1 MVKVHFK
8 NSIKSIIK
16 SRRRFLSILIMAF
29 LGVGFFSGLKA
40 CGPDMKEM
48 LDNYVDNN
56 KMYDIKIQSTLGLTE
71 DDLKIVRKI
80 DNVLKVFPSKEKDS
94 LVKINNKQEV
104 AHLIPY
110 DDINIPHVV
119 KGRLPKNNNECVIDK
134 LYNKSLLGK
143 YITIDNKKIK
153 IVGYVESPLY
163 MSTDRGT
170 SLLGNGTVALFIYVN
185 KDFLENDYYTSFN
198 ILVKDAKQEVT
209 SSKKYNKLV
218 DNVIEDINKIKK
230 TQEEKR
236 YESIIDEANNK
247 IKEALELYTNN
258 KQELDYNYN
267 LVSSFMTEE
276 MKKEFEDNYKKLE
289 EAKNKIDNEKEKLD
303 KISKGTWY
311 IQKRKNNTGYTSIIE
326 AIQTIDNIA
335 NMFPIIFYMVAI
347 LISLTSMTRMIEEE
361 RIEIGTLKSL
371 GYTNLT
377 IMSKYLLYSF
387 LACIIGGVLG
397 MSLGFYLLPGIV
409 WKLYS
414 LFYYAVPGFVCKYR
428 LLSGII
434 GTLFAFI
441 CIGGATYIVAN
452 SELKDQASQLM
463 RPKAPKNGKKILL
476 ENIPF
481 IWKHFNFS
489 NKVTTRNI
497 FRYKKR
503 SITTIIGISGCT
515 ALLVTGFGIKDSVI
529 EIPNKQF
536 KEIIQYDSSIILSND
551 SEIEK
556 IVDKIKPEIY
566 VESKGISGIIESK
579 EKDFETNIVV
589 FKNNT
594 ELNKVYDL
602 KALKDKKKLT
612 LDDEGII
619 ITDKIAKSL
628 NKKINDNIKINIDG
642 INYKLK
648 IKGITKNYV
657 GHYIYMNKKYYEST
671 ISKYETNMLLVKGSN
686 AKNKEILKFDS
697 VSSINRV
704 SKMIKNAS
712 IMFDAMNYVVILL
725 IIASALLDFVVLY
738 NLANVNISERQR
750 EIATLKVLGFYDKEV
765 DDYINKENIIFTI
778 IGIILGMI
786 FGIFIIDL
794 IVASIE
800 IDNLRIIRYIKPI
813 SFVYSA
819 LITIT
824 FSFIVNIII
833 HFILK
838 KINMIESL
846 KSIE

>member
-110 DDINIPHVV
+110 DDVNIPHVV
-119 KGRLPKNNNECVIDK
+119 EGRLPKNNNECVIDK

-185 KDFLENDYYTSFN
+185 KDFLESDYYTSFN

-289 EAKNKIDNEKEKLD
+289 EAKEKIDNEKEKLD

-452 SELKDQASQLM
+452 SELKEQASQLM

-536 KEIIQYDSSIILSND
+536 KEIIKYDSSIILSND

-579 EKDFETNIVV
+579 EKNFETNVVV

-778 IGIILGMI
+778 IGIILGMV

>member
-104 AHLIPY
+104 AQLIPY
-110 DDINIPHVV
+110 DDVNIPHVV
-119 KGRLPKNNNECVIDK
+119 EGRLPKNNNECVIDK

-143 YITIDNKKIK
+143 YITIDNKKLK

-185 KDFLENDYYTSFN
+185 KDFLESDYYTSFN

-289 EAKNKIDNEKEKLD
+289 EAKEKIDNEKEKLD

-452 SELKDQASQLM
+452 SELKEQASQLM

-536 KEIIQYDSSIILSND
+536 KEIIKYDSSIILSND

-778 IGIILGMI
+778 IGIILGMV

>member
-104 AHLIPY
+104 AQLIPY
-110 DDINIPHVV
+110 DDVNIPHVV
-119 KGRLPKNNNECVIDK
+119 EGRLPKNNNECVIDK

-143 YITIDNKKIK
+143 YITIDNKKLK

-185 KDFLENDYYTSFN
+185 KDFLESDYYTSFN

-289 EAKNKIDNEKEKLD
+289 EAKEKIDNEKEKLD

-441 CIGGATYIVAN
+441 CIGGATYIVAS
-452 SELKDQASQLM
+452 SELKEQASQLM

-536 KEIIQYDSSIILSND
+536 KEIIKYDSSIILSND

-765 DDYINKENIIFTI
+765 DHYINKENIIFTI
-778 IGIILGMI
+778 IGIILGMV

>member
-56 KMYDIKIQSTLGLTE
+56 KMYDIKIQSTLGLTD

-119 KGRLPKNNNECVIDK
+119 EGRLPKNNNECVIDK

-185 KDFLENDYYTSFN
+185 KDFLESDYYTSFN

-218 DNVIEDINKIKK
+218 DNVIEDIHKIKK

-276 MKKEFEDNYKKLE
+276 MKKEFEDKYKKLE
-289 EAKNKIDNEKEKLD
+289 EAKEKIDNEKEKLD

-452 SELKDQASQLM
+452 SELKEQASQLM

-515 ALLVTGFGIKDSVI
+515 ALLVTGFGIKDSVV

-536 KEIIQYDSSIILSND
+536 KEIIKYDSSIILSND

-566 VESKGISGIIESK
+566 VETKGISGIIESK

-786 FGIFIIDL
+786 FGIFVIDL

>member
-56 KMYDIKIQSTLGLTE
+56 KMYDIKIQSTLGLTD

-119 KGRLPKNNNECVIDK
+119 EGRLPKNNNECVIDK

-185 KDFLENDYYTSFN
+185 KDFLESDYYTSFN

-267 LVSSFMTEE
+267 LASSVMTEE

-289 EAKNKIDNEKEKLD
+289 ETKNKIDNEKEKLD

-452 SELKDQASQLM
+452 SELKEQASQLM

-515 ALLVTGFGIKDSVI
+515 ALLVTGFGIKDSVV

-536 KEIIQYDSSIILSND
+536 KEIIKYDSSIILSND

-778 IGIILGMI
+778 IGIILGMV

-824 FSFIVNIII
+824 FSLIVNIII

>member
-56 KMYDIKIQSTLGLTE
+56 KMYDIKIQSTLGLTD

-119 KGRLPKNNNECVIDK
+119 EGRLPKNNNECVIDK

-185 KDFLENDYYTSFN
+185 KDFLESDYYTSFN

-289 EAKNKIDNEKEKLD
+289 EAKEKIDNEKEKLE

-441 CIGGATYIVAN
+441 CIGEATYIVAS
-452 SELKDQASQLM
+452 SELKEQASQLM

-778 IGIILGMI
+778 IGIILGMV

>member
-56 KMYDIKIQSTLGLTE
+56 KMYDIKIQSTLGLTD

-80 DNVLKVFPSKEKDS
+80 DNVLKVYPSKEKDS

-119 KGRLPKNNNECVIDK
+119 EGRLPKNNNECVIDK

-143 YITIDNKKIK
+143 YITIDNKKLK

-185 KDFLENDYYTSFN
+185 KDFLESDYYTSFN

-289 EAKNKIDNEKEKLD
+289 EAKEKIDNEKEKLD

-441 CIGGATYIVAN
+441 CIGGATYIVAS
-452 SELKDQASQLM
+452 SELKEQASQLM

-515 ALLVTGFGIKDSVI
+515 ALLVTGFGIKDSVV

-536 KEIIQYDSSIILSND
+536 KEIIKYDSSIILSND

-579 EKDFETNIVV
+579 EKDFETNVVV

-778 IGIILGMI
+778 IGIILGMV

>member
-185 KDFLENDYYTSFN
+185 KDFLESDYYTSFN

-289 EAKNKIDNEKEKLD
+289 EAKEKIDNEKEKLD

-452 SELKDQASQLM
+452 SELKEQASQLM

-602 KALKDKKKLT
+602 KVLKDKKKLT

-813 SFVYSA
+813 SFVYPA

>member
-104 AHLIPY
+104 AHIIPY

-119 KGRLPKNNNECVIDK
+119 EGRLPKNNNECVIDK

-185 KDFLENDYYTSFN
+185 KDFLESDYYTSFN

-267 LVSSFMTEE
+267 LVSSIMTEE

-289 EAKNKIDNEKEKLD
+289 EAKNKIDNEKLKLD

-452 SELKDQASQLM
+452 SELKEQASQLM

-515 ALLVTGFGIKDSVI
+515 ALLVTGFGIKDSVV

-556 IVDKIKPEIY
+556 IVDKIKPLIY

-704 SKMIKNAS
+704 SKMIKDAS

>member
-110 DDINIPHVV
+110 DDVNIPHVV
-119 KGRLPKNNNECVIDK
+119 EGRLPKNNNECVIDK

-185 KDFLENDYYTSFN
+185 KDFLESDYYTSFN

-289 EAKNKIDNEKEKLD
+289 EAKEKIDNEKEKLD

-452 SELKDQASQLM
+452 SELKEQASQLM

-536 KEIIQYDSSIILSND
+536 KEIIKYDSSIILSND

-566 VESKGISGIIESK
+566 VETKGISGIIESK

-612 LDDEGII
+612 LDGEGII

-778 IGIILGMI
+778 IGIILGMV

>member
-110 DDINIPHVV
+110 DDVNIPHVV
-119 KGRLPKNNNECVIDK
+119 EGRLPKNNNECVIDK

-185 KDFLENDYYTSFN
+185 KDFLESDYYTSFN

-289 EAKNKIDNEKEKLD
+289 EAKEKIDNEKEKLD

-452 SELKDQASQLM
+452 SELKEQASQLM

-536 KEIIQYDSSIILSND
+536 KEIIKYDSSIILSND
-551 SEIEK
+551 SEIKK

-579 EKDFETNIVV
+579 EKNFETNVVV

-778 IGIILGMI
+778 IGIILGMV

>member
-110 DDINIPHVV
+110 DDVNIPHVV
-119 KGRLPKNNNECVIDK
+119 EGRLPKNNNECVIDK

-143 YITIDNKKIK
+143 YITIDNKKLK

-185 KDFLENDYYTSFN
+185 KDFLESDYYTSFN

-258 KQELDYNYN
+258 RQELDYNYN

-289 EAKNKIDNEKEKLD
+289 EAKEKIDNEKEKLD

-452 SELKDQASQLM
+452 SELKEQASQLM

-515 ALLVTGFGIKDSVI
+515 ALLVTGFGIKDSVV

-536 KEIIQYDSSIILSND
+536 KEIIKYDSSIILSND

-566 VESKGISGIIESK
+566 VETKGISGIIESK

-813 SFVYSA
+813 SFLYSA

>member
-56 KMYDIKIQSTLGLTE
+56 KMYDIKIQSTLGLTD

-119 KGRLPKNNNECVIDK
+119 EGRLPKNNNECVIDK

-185 KDFLENDYYTSFN
+185 KDFLESDYYTSFN

-267 LVSSFMTEE
+267 LVSSIMTEE

-289 EAKNKIDNEKEKLD
+289 EAKNKIDNEKLKLD

-452 SELKDQASQLM
+452 SELKEQASQLM

-579 EKDFETNIVV
+579 EKDFETNVVV

>member
-119 KGRLPKNNNECVIDK
+119 EGRLPKNNNECVIDK

-185 KDFLENDYYTSFN
+185 KDFLESDYYTSFN

-289 EAKNKIDNEKEKLD
+289 EAKEKIDNEKEKLD

-452 SELKDQASQLM
+452 SELKEQASQLM

-536 KEIIQYDSSIILSND
+536 KEIIKYDSSIILSND

>member
-56 KMYDIKIQSTLGLTE
+56 KMYDIKIQSTLGLTD

-80 DNVLKVFPSKEKDS
+80 DNVLKVYPSKEKDS

-119 KGRLPKNNNECVIDK
+119 EGRLPKNNNECVIDK

-143 YITIDNKKIK
+143 YITIDNKKLK

-185 KDFLENDYYTSFN
+185 KDFLESDYYTSFN

-289 EAKNKIDNEKEKLD
+289 EAKEKIDNEKEKLD

-452 SELKDQASQLM
+452 SELKEQASQLM

-536 KEIIQYDSSIILSND
+536 KEIIKYDSSIILSND

-778 IGIILGMI
+778 IGIILGMV

-833 HFILK
+833 HFTLK

>member
-170 SLLGNGTVALFIYVN
+170 SLLGNGTIALFIYVN
-185 KDFLENDYYTSFN
+185 KDFLESDYYTSFN

-289 EAKNKIDNEKEKLD
+289 EAKEKIDNEKEKLD

-441 CIGGATYIVAN
+441 CIGGATYIVAS
-452 SELKDQASQLM
+452 SELKEQASQLM

-602 KALKDKKKLT
+602 KVLKDKKKLT

>member
-56 KMYDIKIQSTLGLTE
+56 KMYDIKIQSTLGLTD

-267 LVSSFMTEE
+267 LVSSIMTEE

-289 EAKNKIDNEKEKLD
+289 EAKEKIDNEKEKLD

-452 SELKDQASQLM
+452 SELKEQASQLM

-515 ALLVTGFGIKDSVI
+515 ALLVTGFGIKDSVV

-536 KEIIQYDSSIILSND
+536 KEIIKYDSSIILSND

-579 EKDFETNIVV
+579 EKDFETNVVV

-602 KALKDKKKLT
+602 RALKDKKKLT

>member
-119 KGRLPKNNNECVIDK
+119 EGRLPKNNNECVIDK

-143 YITIDNKKIK
+143 YITIDNKKLK

-289 EAKNKIDNEKEKLD
+289 EAKEKIDNEKEKLD

-452 SELKDQASQLM
+452 SELKEQASQLM

-515 ALLVTGFGIKDSVI
+515 ALLVTGFGIKDSVV

-556 IVDKIKPEIY
+556 IVDKINPEIY

>member
-56 KMYDIKIQSTLGLTE
+56 KMYDIKIQSTLGLTD

-119 KGRLPKNNNECVIDK
+119 EGRLPKNNNECVIDK

-185 KDFLENDYYTSFN
+185 KDFLESDYYTSFN

-289 EAKNKIDNEKEKLD
+289 EAKEKIDNEKEKLD
-303 KISKGTWY
+303 KISKATWY

-452 SELKDQASQLM
+452 SELKEQASQLM

-515 ALLVTGFGIKDSVI
+515 ALLVTGFGIKDSVV

-536 KEIIQYDSSIILSND
+536 KEIIKYDSSIILSND

>member
-119 KGRLPKNNNECVIDK
+119 EGRLPKNNNECVIDK

-143 YITIDNKKIK
+143 YITIDNKKLK

-185 KDFLENDYYTSFN
+185 KDFLESDYYTSFN

-289 EAKNKIDNEKEKLD
+289 EAKEKIDNEKEKLD

-452 SELKDQASQLM
+452 SELKEQASQLM

-536 KEIIQYDSSIILSND
+536 KEIIKYDSSIILSND

-778 IGIILGMI
+778 IGIILGMV

>member
-119 KGRLPKNNNECVIDK
+119 EGRLPKNNNECVIDK

-185 KDFLENDYYTSFN
+185 KDFLESDYYTSFN

-289 EAKNKIDNEKEKLD
+289 EAKEKIDNEKEKLD

-452 SELKDQASQLM
+452 SELKEQASQLM

-515 ALLVTGFGIKDSVI
+515 ALLVTGFGIKDSVV

-536 KEIIQYDSSIILSND
+536 KEIIKYDSSIILSND
-551 SEIEK
+551 SEIKK

-579 EKDFETNIVV
+579 EKDFETNVVV

-602 KALKDKKKLT
+602 RALKDKKKLT

>member
-56 KMYDIKIQSTLGLTE
+56 KMYDIKIQSTLGLTD

-94 LVKINNKQEV
+94 LIKINNKQEV

-170 SLLGNGTVALFIYVN
+170 SQLGNGTIALFIYVN
-185 KDFLENDYYTSFN
+185 KDFLESDYYTSFN

-218 DNVIEDINKIKK
+218 DNVLDDINKIKK

-267 LVSSFMTEE
+267 LVSSIMTEE

-289 EAKNKIDNEKEKLD
+289 EAKNKIDNEKSKLD

-414 LFYYAVPGFVCKYR
+414 LFYYSVPGFVCKYR

-452 SELKDQASQLM
+452 SELKEQASQLM

-556 IVDKIKPEIY
+556 IVDKIKPLIY

-602 KALKDKKKLT
+602 RALKDKKKLT

-642 INYKLK
+642 INYKFK

-671 ISKYETNMLLVKGSN
+671 IGKYKTNMLLIKGSN

>member
-119 KGRLPKNNNECVIDK
+119 EGRLPKNNNECVIDK

-185 KDFLENDYYTSFN
+185 KDFLESDYYTSFN

-289 EAKNKIDNEKEKLD
+289 EAKEKIDNEKEKLD

-452 SELKDQASQLM
+452 SELKEQASQLM

-536 KEIIQYDSSIILSND
+536 KEIIKYDSSIILSND

-778 IGIILGMI
+778 IGIILGMV

>member
-119 KGRLPKNNNECVIDK
+119 EGRLPKNNNECVIDK

-185 KDFLENDYYTSFN
+185 KDFLESDYYTSFN

-452 SELKDQASQLM
+452 SELKEQASQLM

-536 KEIIQYDSSIILSND
+536 KEIIKYDSSIILSND

-566 VESKGISGIIESK
+566 VETKGISGIIESK

-778 IGIILGMI
+778 IGIILGMV

>member
-56 KMYDIKIQSTLGLTE
+56 KMYDIKIQSTLGLTD

-110 DDINIPHVV
+110 DDVNIPHVV
-119 KGRLPKNNNECVIDK
+119 EGRLPKNNNECVIDK

-143 YITIDNKKIK
+143 YITIDNKKLK

-185 KDFLENDYYTSFN
+185 KDFLESDYYTSFN
-198 ILVKDAKQEVT
+198 ILVKDAKKEVT

-247 IKEALELYTNN
+247 IKEALEVYTNN

-289 EAKNKIDNEKEKLD
+289 EAKEKIDNEKEKLD

-434 GTLFAFI
+434 GTLF
-441 CIGGATYIVAN
+441 C
-452 SELKDQASQLM
+452 
-463 RPKAPKNGKKILL
+463 
-476 ENIPF
+476 
-481 IWKHFNFS
+481 
-489 NKVTTRNI
+489 
-497 FRYKKR
+497 
-503 SITTIIGISGCT
+503 
-515 ALLVTGFGIKDSVI
+515 
-529 EIPNKQF
+529 
-536 KEIIQYDSSIILSND
+536 
-551 SEIEK
+551 
-556 IVDKIKPEIY
+556 
-566 VESKGISGIIESK
+566 
-579 EKDFETNIVV
+579 
-589 FKNNT
+589 
-594 ELNKVYDL
+594 
-602 KALKDKKKLT
+602 
-612 LDDEGII
+612 
-619 ITDKIAKSL
+619 
-628 NKKINDNIKINIDG
+628 
-642 INYKLK
+642 
-648 IKGITKNYV
+648 
-657 GHYIYMNKKYYEST
+657 IYMHWW
-671 ISKYETNMLLVKGSN
+671 SN
-686 AKNKEILKFDS
+686 I
-697 VSSINRV
+697 
-704 SKMIKNAS
+704 
-712 IMFDAMNYVVILL
+712 
-725 IIASALLDFVVLY
+725 
-738 NLANVNISERQR
+738 
-750 EIATLKVLGFYDKEV
+750 
-765 DDYINKENIIFTI
+765 
-778 IGIILGMI
+778 
-786 FGIFIIDL
+786 
-794 IVASIE
+794 
-800 IDNLRIIRYIKPI
+800 
-813 SFVYSA
+813 YSC
-819 LITIT
+819 
-824 FSFIVNIII
+824 
-833 HFILK
+833 K
-838 KINMIESL
+838 
-846 KSIE
+846 

>member
-119 KGRLPKNNNECVIDK
+119 EGRLPKNNNECVIDK

-185 KDFLENDYYTSFN
+185 KDFLESDYYTSFN

-289 EAKNKIDNEKEKLD
+289 ETKNKIDNEKLKLE

-452 SELKDQASQLM
+452 SELKEQASQLM

-515 ALLVTGFGIKDSVI
+515 ALLVTGFGIKDSVV

-536 KEIIQYDSSIILSND
+536 KEIIKYDSNIILSND

-579 EKDFETNIVV
+579 EKDFETNVVV

-602 KALKDKKKLT
+602 RALKDKKKLT

-778 IGIILGMI
+778 IGIILGMV

>member
-56 KMYDIKIQSTLGLTE
+56 KMYDIKIQSTLGLTD

-110 DDINIPHVV
+110 DDVNIPHVV
-119 KGRLPKNNNECVIDK
+119 EGRLPKNNNECVIDK

-143 YITIDNKKIK
+143 YITIDNKKLK

-185 KDFLENDYYTSFN
+185 KDFLESDYYTSFN
-198 ILVKDAKQEVT
+198 ILVKDAKKEVT

-247 IKEALELYTNN
+247 IKEALEVYTNN

-289 EAKNKIDNEKEKLD
+289 ETKEKIDNEKEKLD

-452 SELKDQASQLM
+452 SELKEQASQLM

-515 ALLVTGFGIKDSVI
+515 ALLVTGFGIKDSVV

-536 KEIIQYDSSIILSND
+536 KEIIKYDSSIILSND
-551 SEIEK
+551 SEIKK

-579 EKDFETNIVV
+579 EKDFETNVVV

-778 IGIILGMI
+778 IGIILGMV

>member
-119 KGRLPKNNNECVIDK
+119 EGRLPKNNNECVIDK

-185 KDFLENDYYTSFN
+185 KDFLESDYYTSFN

-452 SELKDQASQLM
+452 SELKEQASQLM

-515 ALLVTGFGIKDSVI
+515 ALLVTGFGIKDSVV

-579 EKDFETNIVV
+579 EKDFETNVVV

>member
-56 KMYDIKIQSTLGLTE
+56 KMYDIKIQSTLGLTD

-80 DNVLKVFPSKEKDS
+80 DNVLKVYPSKEKDS

-110 DDINIPHVV
+110 DDVNIPHVV
-119 KGRLPKNNNECVIDK
+119 EGRLPKNNNECVIDK

-143 YITIDNKKIK
+143 YITIDNKKLK

-185 KDFLENDYYTSFN
+185 KDFLESDYYTSFN

-289 EAKNKIDNEKEKLD
+289 EAKEKIDNEKEKLD

-441 CIGGATYIVAN
+441 CIGGATYIVAS
-452 SELKDQASQLM
+452 SELKEQASQLM

-515 ALLVTGFGIKDSVI
+515 ALLVTGFGIKDSVV

-536 KEIIQYDSSIILSND
+536 KEIIKYDSSIILSND

-579 EKDFETNIVV
+579 EKDFETNVVV

-778 IGIILGMI
+778 IGIILGMV

>member
-185 KDFLENDYYTSFN
+185 KDFLESDYYTSFN

-267 LVSSFMTEE
+267 LVSSFMTQE

-289 EAKNKIDNEKEKLD
+289 EAKEKIDNEKEKLD

-441 CIGGATYIVAN
+441 CIGGATYIVAS
-452 SELKDQASQLM
+452 SELKEQASQLM

-515 ALLVTGFGIKDSVI
+515 ALLVTGFGIKDSVV

-536 KEIIQYDSSIILSND
+536 KEIIKYDSSIILSND

-602 KALKDKKKLT
+602 RALKDKKKLT

>member
-110 DDINIPHVV
+110 DDVNIPHVV
-119 KGRLPKNNNECVIDK
+119 EGRLPKNNNECVIDK

-143 YITIDNKKIK
+143 YITIDNKKLK

-185 KDFLENDYYTSFN
+185 KDFLESDYYTSFN

-289 EAKNKIDNEKEKLD
+289 EAKEKIDNEKEKLD

-397 MSLGFYLLPGIV
+397 MSLGFYFLPGIV

-441 CIGGATYIVAN
+441 CIGGATYIVAS
-452 SELKDQASQLM
+452 SELKEQASQLM

-515 ALLVTGFGIKDSVI
+515 ALLVTGFGIKDSVV

-536 KEIIQYDSSIILSND
+536 KEIIKYDSSIILSND

-579 EKDFETNIVV
+579 EKDFETNVVV

-778 IGIILGMI
+778 IGIILGMV

-813 SFVYSA
+813 SFLYSA

>member
-56 KMYDIKIQSTLGLTE
+56 KMYDIKIQSTLGLTD

-104 AHLIPY
+104 AQLIPY
-110 DDINIPHVV
+110 DDVNIPHVV
-119 KGRLPKNNNECVIDK
+119 EGRLPKNNNECVIDK

-143 YITIDNKKIK
+143 YITIDNKKLK

-185 KDFLENDYYTSFN
+185 KDFLESDYYTSFN

-289 EAKNKIDNEKEKLD
+289 EAKEKIDNEKEKLD

-452 SELKDQASQLM
+452 SELKEQASQLM

-536 KEIIQYDSSIILSND
+536 KEIIKYDSSIILSND

-778 IGIILGMI
+778 IGIILGMV

>member
-119 KGRLPKNNNECVIDK
+119 EGRLPKNNNECVIDK

-185 KDFLENDYYTSFN
+185 KDFLESDYYTSFN

-289 EAKNKIDNEKEKLD
+289 EAKEKIDNEKEKLD

-452 SELKDQASQLM
+452 SELKEQASQLM

-536 KEIIQYDSSIILSND
+536 KEIIKYDSSIILSND

-556 IVDKIKPEIY
+556 IVDKIKPLIY

-579 EKDFETNIVV
+579 EKDFETNVVV

-778 IGIILGMI
+778 IGIILGMV

>member
-119 KGRLPKNNNECVIDK
+119 EGRLPKNNNECVIDK

-143 YITIDNKKIK
+143 YITIDNKKLK

-170 SLLGNGTVALFIYVN
+170 SLLGNGTIALFIYVN
-185 KDFLENDYYTSFN
+185 KDFLESDYYTSFN

-289 EAKNKIDNEKEKLD
+289 EAKEKIDNEKEKLD

-377 IMSKYLLYSF
+377 IMSKYLLYSL

-441 CIGGATYIVAN
+441 CIGGATYIVAS
-452 SELKDQASQLM
+452 SELKEQASQLM

-556 IVDKIKPEIY
+556 IVDKIKPLIY

-602 KALKDKKKLT
+602 RALKDKKKLT

-778 IGIILGMI
+778 IGIILGMV

>member
-289 EAKNKIDNEKEKLD
+289 EAKEKIDNEKEKLD

-452 SELKDQASQLM
+452 SELKEQASQLM

-536 KEIIQYDSSIILSND
+536 KEIIKYDSSIILSND

-556 IVDKIKPEIY
+556 IVDKIKPLIY

>member
-110 DDINIPHVV
+110 DDVNIPHVV
-119 KGRLPKNNNECVIDK
+119 EGRLPKNNNECVIDK

-143 YITIDNKKIK
+143 YITIDNKKLK

-163 MSTDRGT
+163 ISTDRGT

-185 KDFLENDYYTSFN
+185 KDFLESDYYTSFN

-289 EAKNKIDNEKEKLD
+289 EAKEKIDNEKEKLD

-441 CIGGATYIVAN
+441 CIGGATYIVAS
-452 SELKDQASQLM
+452 SELKEQASQLM

-515 ALLVTGFGIKDSVI
+515 ALLVTGFGIKDSVV

-536 KEIIQYDSSIILSND
+536 KEIIKYDSSIILSND

>member
-119 KGRLPKNNNECVIDK
+119 EGRLPKNNNECVIDK

-170 SLLGNGTVALFIYVN
+170 SLLGNGTIALFIYVN
-185 KDFLENDYYTSFN
+185 KDFLESDYYTSFN

-452 SELKDQASQLM
+452 SELKEQASQLM

-536 KEIIQYDSSIILSND
+536 KEIIKYDSSIILSND

-556 IVDKIKPEIY
+556 IVDKIKPLIY

-579 EKDFETNIVV
+579 EKDFETNVVV

-602 KALKDKKKLT
+602 RALKDKKKLT

-824 FSFIVNIII
+824 FSLIVNIII